1 MSKTNH
7 KTQILHV
14 LMKLLETVETKF
26 SMKNTEKR
34 EICGRSQTGAQF
46 HLPPAIVAPVF
57 TALRVRSTNVWSDLV
72 FATNKGTRVVRAV
85 VAFSVHFLV
94 MAKVFSVIVTL
105 GVTACA
111 VVTPKSQVYH
121 SRAALMRCGI
131 VGFFSA

>member
-7 KTQILHV
+7 KTQILYV
-14 LMKLLETVETKF
+14 LMKLLETVERKF
-26 SMKNTEKR
+26 SMKKTEKR
-34 EICGRSQTGAQF
+34 EICGRSQSAQF
-46 HLPPAIVAPVF
+46 HLPPAIIAPVF

-85 VAFSVHFLV
+85 VALSVHFLV

-111 VVTPKSQVYH
+111 VVTTKSQVYH
-121 SRAALMRCGI
+121 SRAALMSCGI